1 MSYSGDGNGP
11 GTAASTATP
20 IIATAETDH
29 LWGLTLGMTEELVA
43 TMAIGSSLG
52 PQEPSGSAAPM
63 SIVERGAL
71 WRVLRPMPLVRLA
84 WPPAAFAPE
93 GIGLLLNAV
102 IFGTCRVVAMAS
114 DARFRW
120 MLRSTQQPKAT

>member
-1 MSYSGDGNGP
+1 MSYRTAEGDG
-11 GTAASTATP
+11 AT
-20 IIATAETDH
+20 DQ

-43 TMAIGSSLG
+43 TLAIGSALSS
-52 PQEPSGSAAPM
+52 QEASMSAAPAN
-63 SIVERGAL
+63 IVGRGPGSS
-71 WRVLRPMPLVRLA
+71 VLRPMPLVRLA

-102 IFGTCRVVAMAS
+102 IFGACRVVAMTR

-120 MLRSTQQPKAT
+120 LVRSIKAGPSRL